1 MNVYNGV
8 FGWAKLDAATYN
20 SAINDL
26 KKNIRV
32 MNTALEGKKFLL
44 GDDLTIA
51 DIILANYLQ
60 FGF

>member
-1 MNVYNGV
+1 M
-8 FGWAKLDAATYN
+8 DTATYN
-20 SAINDL
+20 ANINEL
-26 KKNIRV
+26 KKNVRV
-32 MNTALEGKKFLL
+32 MNNALEGKKFLL